1 MYIKMFTHVNSRI
14 YIDII
19 MLMVSQHYKVE
30 TIFAAWEVKK
40 QNHTVLIGKQSAMHG
55 KYKSKRRQKSNLY
68 CIPIL
73 KNKVQHWH
81 LPRPIIK
88 CVFFCFLNFDLSRFC
103 AQLTYQNVQN
113 CGHGG
118 FFDCIIS

>member
-40 QNHTVLIGKQSAMHG
+40 QNYTVLFWKAVSDAWKIFL
-55 KYKSKRRQKSNLY
+55 YKSKRRQKS
-68 CIPIL
+68 IPIL

-88 CVFFCFLNFDLSRFC
+88 CVFFCF
-103 AQLTYQNVQN
+103 
-113 CGHGG
+113 
-118 FFDCIIS
+118 FF